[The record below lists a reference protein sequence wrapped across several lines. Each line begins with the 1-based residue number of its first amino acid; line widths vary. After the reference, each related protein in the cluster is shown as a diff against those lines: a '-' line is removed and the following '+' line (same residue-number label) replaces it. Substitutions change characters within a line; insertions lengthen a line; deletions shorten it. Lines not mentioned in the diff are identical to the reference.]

1 MTAARRIPRGPGN
14 VGVVTV
20 TAIRHIEGVVS
31 TNIAA
36 GPEAAIINGVPV
48 SEPMGLAR
56 PPADGDRKVRAYSE
70 SCEAHAPAPRSPG
83 PISGGGGGE
92 GVPVRVSGAGA
103 IFATWN
109 VRYLLW
115 GRPGYREYRST
126 AALRHSQ

>member
-83 PISGGGGGE
+83 PISGGGGGGGRARQGQRRRGDFRDLE
-92 GVPVRVSGAGA
+92 CPVPAMGSSRIPGVPVNGGA
-103 IFATWN
+103 
-109 VRYLLW
+109 
-115 GRPGYREYRST
+115 
-126 AALRHSQ
+126 